1 MTTPSSSPKDRAFP
15 LKRKDSYETD
25 CHGAH
30 DRRGAHPCQEDSC
43 SAPAPRGSGG
53 QDQQSDAADRKAR
66 LHGRVH
72 LHPGAERNVAENGGY
87 EQGASTIAAALVEAE
102 QLLLHRPHHHAEQ
115 DSGSRV
121 RLRIVALASR
131 LAKLV
136 KVFAL
141 QRPRG
146 RCPVLV
152 GANADKRIMVSSVHP
167 NALFSFPSSNTR
179 YNFSWFHQS
188 SDRTSTRKCPARR

>member
-1 MTTPSSSPKDRAFP
+1 MKPTVTALMTGGVLTLVKRTRVQLPPRAAVEVKINN
-15 LKRKDSYETD
+15 LTRQIERHD
-25 CHGAH
+25 CMVECTYTLEQSVTS
-30 DRRGAHPCQEDSC
+30 RRT
-43 SAPAPRGSGG
+43 
-53 QDQQSDAADRKAR
+53 
-66 LHGRVH
+66 
-72 LHPGAERNVAENGGY
+72 GGY
-87 EQGASTIAAALVEAE
+87 EQGASTTAAALVEAE
-102 QLLLHRPHHHAEQ
+102 QLLLNRPHHHAEQ

-131 LAKLV
+131 LSKLV

-188 SDRTSTRKCPARR
+188 SDRTSIRKCPARR